1 MSFSDETLM
10 AYADGELPDPVRS
23 EIERA
28 LVDDPALAARVA
40 QHRALREDV
49 FAAFAPIV
57 DEPVPAALLAA
68 AMPGKVSD
76 LDAARAA
83 RAARTARDAVLRR
96 WSWPEWSAVAASLAV
111 GVLAGSLVVG
121 GRDTPMAVASGAN
134 GVLVARGPLDEALS
148 RQLAGAGTDAGPA
161 ASAGVRIGVTFA
173 ARDGALCR
181 SFTAGAA
188 AGLACR
194 SGDHWQLAVMAEAG
208 KGAVGDY
215 RQAGSAMPAA
225 VLDAIDARIAGPA
238 FDASAERAA
247 RQRGWV
253 R

>member
-1 MSFSDETLM
+1 MRFSDETLM
-10 AYADGELPDPVRS
+10 AYADGELPEPVRS
-23 EIERA
+23 QLERA
-28 LVDDPALAARVA
+28 LGDDPALAARVA

-49 FAAFAPIV
+49 FAAFAPIA

-68 AMPGKVSD
+68 AMPGKVGD

-83 RAARTARDAVLRR
+83 RAARGAVPRR
-96 WSWPEWSAVAASLAV
+96 WSWPEWGAIAASLVV
-111 GVLAGSLVVG
+111 GVLAGSMVIG
-121 GRDTPMAVASGAN
+121 GRDTQLAVASGAD

-148 RQLAGAGTDAGPA
+148 RQLASAGPA
-161 ASAGVRIGVTFA
+161 GSTGVRIGATFA

-194 SGDHWQLAVMAEAG
+194 SGDHWQLAVMAEAD
-208 KGAVGDY
+208 KGAPGDY

-225 VLDAIDARIAGPA
+225 VLDAIDARIAGA
-238 FDASAERAA
+238 TFDADAERTA
-247 RQRGWV
+247 RQRGWG